1 MALDLKYRP
10 KTLAEIAGNADTINA
25 VRGHFTQTNPELI
38 SHCHLFAGPSGTG
51 KTTIARAV
59 AVELLGADPKLG
71 IKEINFANNRGVDT
85 AREAIEQMKRY
96 PLKGK
101 SLVYII
107 DEAHGMT
114 ADAKRAFLKP
124 TEEPPSYVY
133 FFFCTT
139 NASLFLK
146 GDEGAALKTR
156 CTPWKMES
164 LTNRQIGQVVLKVA
178 KAENFELDDKVFEAI
193 VDKANGSPRDAIK
206 KLEAVM
212 GIPDDIKG
220 QLKILENGAVDEDV
234 DTKKFCQLLCKS
246 DTRWVDIIG
255 VLSDMKGRVD
265 AETVRRGVLGY
276 CTAILL
282 KKDNPHVV
290 RVLEE
295 FSVNT
300 YDTGFPGLV
309 LAAHRSL
316 GSR

>member
-10 KTLAEIAGNADTINA
+10 KTLDEIAGNAETIKA

-51 KTTIARAV
+51 KTTIARAI
-59 AVELLGADPKLG
+59 ATELLGADPKLG
-71 IKEINFANNRGVDT
+71 IVEINFANNRGVDT
-85 AREAIEQMKRY
+85 ARDAIEQMKRF

-124 TEEPPSYVY
+124 TEEPPSHVY

-139 NASLFLK
+139 NPSVFYK
-146 GDEGAALKTR
+146 GDEGSAMKTR
-156 CTPWKMES
+156 CTPWKLES
-164 LTNRQIGQVVLKVA
+164 LTSRQIGQVVLKVA
-178 KAENFELDDKVFEAI
+178 KAENFTIDDKVFESI
-193 VDKANGSPRDAIK
+193 VEKANGSPRDAIK
-206 KLEAVM
+206 KLESVM
-212 GIPDDIKG
+212 GIPDDVKG
-220 QLKILENGAVDEDV
+220 QLKILENGDVDEDV
-234 DTKKFCQLLCKS
+234 DTRKFCQLVCRS
-246 DTRWVDIIG
+246 DSRWVDVAE

-282 KKDNPHVV
+282 KKDNAHVAH
-290 RVLEE
+290 VLEE

-309 LAAHRSL
+309 LAAHRSVC
-316 GSR
+316 SR